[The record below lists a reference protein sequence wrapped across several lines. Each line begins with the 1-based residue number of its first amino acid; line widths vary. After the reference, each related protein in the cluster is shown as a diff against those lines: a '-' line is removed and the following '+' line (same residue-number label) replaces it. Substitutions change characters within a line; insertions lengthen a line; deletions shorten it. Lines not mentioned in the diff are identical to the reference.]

1 MQWDERNQKSWNL
14 CGIYYYIVDISWKTY
29 EKNGVETKIDN
40 YEILWLN
47 RKHLEEG
54 ENDKH
59 FSMTTGK

>member
-29 EKNGVETKIDN
+29 EKNGAETKIDN

-54 ENDKH
+54 
-59 FSMTTGK
+59 